1 MSLSVTVN
9 GEECNVPP
17 GATVATIVELFSA
30 APHGRGVAVAVG
42 GEVVPRAS
50 WSQTRLA
57 EGAQVEVVAAVQG
70 G

>member
-1 MSLSVTVN
+1 MSLCVKVN
-9 GEECNVPP
+9 GEDRDVPL

-30 APHGRGVAVAVG
+30 TSNGRGVAVALD

-50 WSQTRLA
+50 WSQTELA
-57 EGAQVEVVAAVQG
+57 DGAQVEVVAAVQG